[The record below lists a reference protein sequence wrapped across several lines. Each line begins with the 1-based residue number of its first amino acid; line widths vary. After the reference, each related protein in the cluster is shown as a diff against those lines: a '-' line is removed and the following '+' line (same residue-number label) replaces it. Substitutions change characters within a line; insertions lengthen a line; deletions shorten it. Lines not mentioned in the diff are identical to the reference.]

1 MTASRLRVLV
11 VLPQPLL
18 RYGVRSLIG
27 QLNGVGEVVEAVS
40 EQEALRHCSQ
50 QLPGLII
57 TDLMLPSGGTGLR
70 VCRFV
75 KERRPDVPVIVLSAD
90 AAPAAIAAALNAGAD
105 SFLLKSA
112 SCDEVLEAVAATCSG
127 RRAWVLGDAVPRTAE
142 FSRLPGADLT
152 NREQEVLSLLLK
164 RRSNEEIAEELC
176 LAQQTVKN
184 YVSKVL
190 QKLGFGSR
198 RELFRSVESRVDRVP
213 RPRTRSTDFPET
225 RPSSLAS

>member
-1 MTASRLRVLV
+1 MLQ
-11 VLPQPLL
+11 QPLL
-18 RYGVRSLIG
+18 RFGLRSLIE
-27 QLNGVGEVVEAVS
+27 QLDAVGEVVEAAT
-40 EQEALRHCSQ
+40 EQEALRYCAEE
-50 QLPGLII
+50 LPGLVI
-57 TDLMLPSGGTGLR
+57 TDLTLPGGGTGLR

-75 KERRPDVPVIVLSAD
+75 KDRRPDVPAIVISGD

-105 SFLLKSA
+105 SFLHKFA
-112 SCDEVLEAVAATCSG
+112 SCAEVLEVVEATCSG
-127 RRAWVLGDAVPRTAE
+127 RRAWVLGETAPRSAE
-142 FSRLPGADLT
+142 STRLPGTDLT

-164 RRSNEEIAEELC
+164 RRSNEEIADELC

-198 RELFRSVESRVDRVP
+198 KELFRSVEARVDRVP
-213 RPRTRSTDFPET
+213 RPRTRSTDFPAA